1 MKLSKEI
8 RNLLITFLSNQSIV
22 ASWGIS
28 NIQIGKNSLKFTV
41 SGMKYHGEVFVSKS
55 MESVYNIM
63 IGDKKFEC
71 PKTDD
76 VINKIDDYIEHTN
89 NYLEEVTKWLAISNP
104 TPS

>member
-28 NIQIGKNSLKFTV
+28 NIQIEENSLKFTV
-41 SGMKYHGEVFVSKS
+41 SGMKYHGEVFVLSS
-55 MESVYNIM
+55 METIYNVK
-63 IGDKKFEC
+63 IGDKMFESL
-71 PKTDD
+71 KLDD

-89 NYLEEVTKWLAISNP
+89 NYKEDVMKWLSKQY
-104 TPS
+104 

>member
-1 MKLSKEI
+1 MRLSKEI

-41 SGMKYHGEVFVSKS
+41 SGMKYHGEVFVSRS
-55 MESVYNIM
+55 IETVYDVK
-63 IGDKKFEC
+63 IGDKMFKSLQS
-71 PKTDD
+71 DD

-89 NYLEEVTKWLAISNP
+89 NYQEDVMKWLSQK
-104 TPS
+104 

>member
-41 SGMKYHGEVFVSKS
+41 NGMKYHGEVFVSRS
-55 MESVYNIM
+55 IETVYDVK
-63 IGDKKFEC
+63 IGDKMFKSLQS
-71 PKTDD
+71 DD
-76 VINKIDDYIEHTN
+76 VINKIDDYIEHSN
-89 NYLEEVTKWLAISNP
+89 NYQEVVMKWLSKK
-104 TPS
+104 